1 MHVVLQQNILLY
13 FVGMLFKLPW
23 NIKLIT
29 VCIFL
34 NMFSFANT
42 TTIYLYPGHGF
53 QIIRFYHSNKF
64 ELWST
69 SWLSSLIAEVVEV
82 SVRLLPTTV
91 LFSRWF
97 LHSQSGNMI
106 ISRIY
111 YFQKFQIRS
120 SLTHDHLDH
129 TCSRWKYWQNNPLW
143 AGTHF
148 FLLAIIWYCQT
159 NF

>member
-13 FVGMLFKLPW
+13 FGGMLFKLPW

-29 VCIFL
+29 MWIFP
-34 NMFSFANT
+34 NMFFFLNT
-42 TTIYLYPGHGF
+42 TTIYSYPGHGF
-53 QIIRFYHSNKF
+53 QIINQRFYHSNKF
-64 ELWST
+64 ELQST
-69 SWLSSLIAEVVEV
+69 SWLLSLLKCQ
-82 SVRLLPTTV
+82 SDCCQQQSF
-91 LFSRWF
+91 FSRWF

-129 TCSRWKYWQNNPLW
+129 TCSRWKTW
-143 AGTHF
+143 
-148 FLLAIIWYCQT
+148 
-159 NF
+159 